1 MAAPAW
7 VSATAQG
14 SGTATT
20 AATVTLPTTAA
31 NDILIIT
38 AINGGAN
45 AAVTMTTGTYN
56 GSAITAI
63 GTGAGWTSGWGATYW
78 SRCTGDHATQTII
91 LTGATDSCSLQVVR
105 YSGCITT
112 GNPYDTNISQAT
124 VAAGANM
131 ALAAFDT
138 VAADGLVVLCN
149 AVDDNQLSTS
159 PTKGGVAMNDLATAA
174 SSGGADAHVASAN
187 LGQAAPGT
195 TGAFAMTFAAGTNQ
209 GKRATAFS
217 LIPPVAAIL
226 PIPDVVMAPI
236 AAEF

>member
-1 MAAPAW
+1 MAAPAF

-14 SGTATT
+14 SATATT

-45 AAVTMTTGTYN
+45 TAVTMTTGTYN

-63 GTGAGWTSGWGATYW
+63 GSGAGWTSGWGATYW
-78 SRCTGDHATQTII
+78 SRCTGNHSGQTII

-131 ALAAFDT
+131 ALAAFTT
-138 VAADGLVVLCN
+138 VVDDGLVVLCA
-149 AVDDNQLSTS
+149 AVDDNLLSTL
-159 PTKGGVAMNDLATAA
+159 PTKNAVAMNNLATAA
-174 SSGGADAHVASAN
+174 SSGGADSHVASAD
-187 LGQAAPGT
+187 LAQATPGT
-195 TGAFAMTFAAGTNQ
+195 TGAFALTFGAGTNQ
-209 GKRATAFS
+209 GKRATAFA
-217 LIPPVAAIL
+217 LIPPTPVPG
-226 PIPDVVMAPI
+226 PINLLHMAPQL
-236 AAEF
+236 